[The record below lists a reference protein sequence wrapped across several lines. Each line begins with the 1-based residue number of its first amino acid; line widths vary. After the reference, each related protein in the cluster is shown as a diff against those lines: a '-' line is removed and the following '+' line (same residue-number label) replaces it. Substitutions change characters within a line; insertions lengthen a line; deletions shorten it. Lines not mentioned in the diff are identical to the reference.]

1 MPGPRFAL
9 DRRHLILGMT
19 ATALGCTTSAPTPA
33 AAQRQ
38 VLFVCEHGS
47 VKSPIAREHFRRIAA
62 RRRLA
67 VRAASRG
74 IHPLED
80 VSPALAAALVADGI
94 DPRCEPL
101 TALTREDLAA
111 ASIVATFNPI
121 PEDLT
126 QGLLLDL
133 RSWLDVP
140 GMNADYPAA
149 RIKLLA
155 HLEALADELERGQA
169 FGGR

>member
-1 MPGPRFAL
+1 MPEPRFSL
-9 DRRHLILGMT
+9 NRRHLILGAAALT
-19 ATALGCTTSAPTPA
+19 LGCTTR
-33 AAQRQ
+33 AQTQAHRR

-62 RRRLA
+62 RRGLA
-67 VRAASRG
+67 VTAVSRG
-74 IHPLED
+74 VHPLED

-94 DPRCEPL
+94 DPRCDPL

-111 ASIVATFNPI
+111 ANVVAAFNPI

-126 QGLLLDL
+126 QGLLLNL
-133 RSWLDVP
+133 RTWFDVP
-140 GMNADYPAA
+140 GMNADYAAA

-155 HLEALADELERGQA
+155 YLEGLADELERANG
-169 FGGR
+169 